1 MRAMSASGNKSN
13 VIQLVVMGHLVDD
26 LPEGGA
32 NFCGDNLPVSD
43 DMTVISL
50 ARQIGLGDKAEFF
63 VMINDD
69 HLPNDQWPDRFLKD
83 GERVVLCPPLKG
95 G

>member
-1 MRAMSASGNKSN
+1 MSRAGDKAKL
-13 VIQLVVMGHLVDD
+13 IQLVVMGHLVDD
-26 LPEGGA
+26 LPDDGE
-32 NFCGDNLPVSD
+32 NFCGENFPVND

-63 VMINDD
+63 VMINDE
-69 HLPNDQWPDRFLKD
+69 HLPNDQWAIRFLKD